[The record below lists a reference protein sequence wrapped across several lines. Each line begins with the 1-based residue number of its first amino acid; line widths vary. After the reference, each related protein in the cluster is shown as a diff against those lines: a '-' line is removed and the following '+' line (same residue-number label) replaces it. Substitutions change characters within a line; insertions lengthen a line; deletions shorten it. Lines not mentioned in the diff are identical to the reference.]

1 MNWKNMMNKN
11 NWVFQQVEL
20 IESNVCLENP
30 GRGWYGIYTFVV
42 QDSINPEELRWSLRD
57 GELLALVL
65 LDISI
70 YRSMQLDENALNNI
84 RSILSF
90 FMYYKKDV
98 ILRPV
103 YDREGKGREC
113 EPDSFEQVLEH
124 LQQIGGLLR
133 DMQHSVFIF
142 QGMLAGSWGEMHDS
156 RYLSPECINRMW
168 NCMRQYLRDGELLA
182 LVLLDISIYRS
193 MQLDENALNNIR
205 SILSFFMYYKKDV
218 ILRPVYDRE
227 GKGRECEPDSF
238 EQVLEH
244 LQQIGGLLRDMQ
256 HSVFIFQGMLAGS
269 WGEMH
274 DSRYLS
280 PECINRMWNC
290 MRQYLGDEIYLA
302 VRTPAQ
308 WRTLRSEKEFRQ
320 KKYAHLALFDDGILG
335 SMTHLG
341 TFGTELREAAGWA
354 QAWTRKEEMEFVNC
368 LTEDMP
374 CGGEVVA
381 CTENDRMYEA
391 KFIVNELKK
400 MHITY
405 LDSTHDMKALDLW
418 KSISWDGFDN
428 LKIWKGYSLYE
439 YIGEHLGYRLV
450 VRTVELKPIRRG
462 RAEFMFEIENT
473 GFGRVFQETEL
484 FLIMK
489 NRNETREVPI
499 SMDMRKI
506 QAGTRICGKTVIKLM
521 EGRVSLKLQR
531 KKDGRIIH
539 FANKNS
545 TDTLYLGSLHC
556 GKIYLSEE

>member
-1 MNWKNMMNKN
+1 MSWKNIMNKN

-70 YRSMQLDENALNNI
+70 YRSMQLDENALNN
-84 RSILSF
+84 
-90 FMYYKKDV
+90 
-98 ILRPV
+98 
-103 YDREGKGREC
+103 
-113 EPDSFEQVLEH
+113 
-124 LQQIGGLLR
+124 
-133 DMQHSVFIF
+133 
-142 QGMLAGSWGEMHDS
+142 
-156 RYLSPECINRMW
+156 
-168 NCMRQYLRDGELLA
+168 
-182 LVLLDISIYRS
+182 
-193 MQLDENALNNIR
+193 
-205 SILSFFMYYKKDV
+205 LSFFMYYKKDV

-335 SMTHLG
+335 SMTHLAGCGG
-341 TFGTELREAAGWA
+341 TKKDADKTTEINVGYFNNVTHA
-354 QAWTRKEEMEFVNC
+354 QA
-368 LTEDMP
+368 L
-374 CGGEVVA
+374 
-381 CTENDRMYEA
+381 Y
-391 KFIVNELKK
+391 
-400 MHITY
+400 
-405 LDSTHDMKALDLW
+405 MKAQGTLD
-418 KSISWDGFDN
+418 KAFDGKAKVKWTSFNAGPSEVEALFSGD
-428 LKIWKGYSLYE
+428 IDIG
-439 YIGEHLGYRLV
+439 YIGPVPAISANVKSKGDVSIISGASQAGAELV
-450 VRTVELKPIRRG
+450 KAPG
-462 RAEFMFEIENT
+462 SEIESAKD
-473 GFGRVFQETEL
+473 L
-484 FLIMK
+484 
-489 NRNETREVPI
+489 
-499 SMDMRKI
+499 D
-506 QAGTRICGKTVIKLM
+506 GKTVAIPQIGNTQHLCLLKLLSDNGLKTVEEGGTVTVTAVENADIQNMMDQGNIDAALVPEPWGSTLVKNGAEIVLDYNGVYM
-521 EGRVSLKLQR
+521 EGNYPVAVVVVRNEFLKEHPDLVKEFLKQHEAATDEINQNADEAA
-531 KKDGRIIH
+531 KIINDEIN
-539 FANKNS
+539 AA
-545 TDTLYLGSLHC
+545 T
-556 GKIYLSEE
+556 GKSLSEDILQTAFQKLTISTEVNKDAVDDFAAISLEQKFIDQKPSDDFITEVK